1 MNACPA
7 DCQFKLDK
15 SIGYTSIWTSIAPIN
30 FNQGYNDV
38 SEYKG
43 QPQGKGCDKNTRGCD
58 NPVSLQISFI
68 YYTAR

>member
-38 SEYKG
+38 SID
-43 QPQGKGCDKNTRGCD
+43 KGCDKNPRGCD

>member
-7 DCQFKLDK
+7 DCHFKLDK

-38 SEYKG
+38 SIDKG
-43 QPQGKGCDKNTRGCD
+43 
-58 NPVSLQISFI
+58 
-68 YYTAR
+68 

>member
-43 QPQGKGCDKNTRGCD
+43 
-58 NPVSLQISFI
+58 
-68 YYTAR
+68 